1 MDLQTIIALL
11 QLSATTL
18 PGIADAVEKVI
29 AAFNEADPAVL
40 ANMLAQANADAD
52 AQHQAA
58 QS

>member
-1 MDLQTIIALL
+1 MDLQTVLALL

-40 ANMLAQANADAD
+40 ANMLAQANTDAD
-52 AQHQAA
+52 AQHRAA

>member
-1 MDLQTIIALL
+1 MDLQTVLTLL
-11 QLSATTL
+11 QLSATTF
-18 PGIADAVEKVI
+18 PGIADAIQKII

-40 ANMLAQANADAD
+40 ETLLAQANADAD